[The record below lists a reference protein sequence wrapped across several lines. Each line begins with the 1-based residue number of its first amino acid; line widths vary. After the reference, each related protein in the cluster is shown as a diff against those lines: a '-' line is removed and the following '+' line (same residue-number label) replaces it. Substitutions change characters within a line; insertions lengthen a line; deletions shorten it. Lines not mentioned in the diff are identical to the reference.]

1 MVVVA
6 SVVGLAL
13 VGGGAVW
20 LFHPFAAVARP
31 QSPPH
36 ATPSSTVTPVAATN
50 CPVPPEP
57 RIPSPSTPAPSGALP
72 ATIWVNVPLGVN
84 LRVGPSATSQRLATL
99 PQGTKAAV
107 MGQETGG
114 DGSLWYQVNY
124 AAQTGWV
131 KAEFVVTAP
140 IQGSVPDGGGW
151 GGAGWSLM
159 VPDGYYRQGS
169 GLGMAQFGPTHQG
182 LSPFL
187 LIYTSPPLA
196 ALPPPIPFVMNG
208 SVPPVVV
215 ATTAMSVWGFS
226 GKEQVTHLPLDTCH
240 FALTADGGGGWA
252 YVTGVF
258 VTTPTRAYELL
269 FLTETPDSPLVGQVL
284 ASLTLV

>member
-1 MVVVA
+1 
-6 SVVGLAL
+6 VGQ
-13 VGGGAVW
+13 
-20 LFHPFAAVARP
+20 PD
-31 QSPPH
+31 S
-36 ATPSSTVTPVAATN
+36 
-50 CPVPPEP
+50 
-57 RIPSPSTPAPSGALP
+57 
-72 ATIWVNVPLGVN
+72 IWVNVPLGVN
-84 LRVGPSATSQRLATL
+84 LRAGPDAGSQRLATV

-107 MGQETGG
+107 LGQVTGG

-140 IQGSVPDGGGW
+140 IQRSVPDGGGW

-187 LIYTSPPLA
+187 LIYTAPPLST
-196 ALPPPIPFVMNG
+196 LPTPIPFVMNRD
-208 SVPPVVV
+208 VPPVVLSTRTV
-215 ATTAMSVWGFS
+215 TVWRFS
-226 GKEQVTHLPLDTCH
+226 GQEQVAHLPLDTCH
-240 FALTADGGGGWA
+240 FAVTSDIGGGWA
-252 YVTGVF
+252 YVTAVH
-258 VTTPTRAYELL
+258 VTTPNRAYDFL